1 MSGYRT
7 SGGTKSFMPL
17 PLIIVPV
24 FNALEHLEV
33 CLESINRTVP
43 PNAQVLLINDAST
56 DPKVQ
61 NVLQSWVDEAT
72 PYRQLFTHMKNR
84 GFVATV
90 NHGMQLADTDVVL
103 LNSDTEVTPGWL
115 QYLADCLASDDTIA
129 TATPWSNNGEIVS
142 IPNFC
147 RSNPLP
153 ADPNAVGAVIAS
165 CGCAIYPE
173 IPTAVGFCM
182 AISLLAI
189 QQIGLFDEATFG
201 HGYGEEN
208 DFCQRAEHAGLRNVL
223 CDNAYVV
230 HHGNASFGPLGL
242 KPDENSMQRMLA
254 KHPDYQDKVAAF
266 IRSDPLAARRKE
278 ILDCIQRAGL
288 SFRA

>member
-1 MSGYRT
+1 
-7 SGGTKSFMPL
+7 MPL

-24 FNALEHLEV
+24 FNALDHLER
-33 CLESINRTVP
+33 CLESITHSVP
-43 PNAQVLLINDAST
+43 GNAQVLLINDAST
-56 DPKVQ
+56 DPGVQ
-61 NVLQSWVDEAT
+61 HLLQSWVDKAIA
-72 PYRQLFTHMKNR
+72 YRQLLTHEENR

-103 LNSDTEVTPGWL
+103 LNSDTEVTLGWL
-115 QYLADCLASDDTIA
+115 QYLADCLASDVNIA

-147 RSNPLP
+147 RPNPLP
-153 ADPNAVGAVIAS
+153 ADPNAVATVIAS
-165 CGCAIYPE
+165 CGCATYPD

-182 AISLLAI
+182 AISLQAI
-189 QQIGLFDEATFG
+189 KQIGLFDEATFG
-201 HGYGEEN
+201 RGYGEEN
-208 DFCQRAEHAGLRNVL
+208 DFCQRAEQAGLRNVL

-254 KHPDYQDKVAAF
+254 KHPDYQDKVTAF
-266 IRSDPLAARRKE
+266 INSDPLAARRE
-278 ILDCIQRAGL
+278 QILTCLRHAVPAGIE
-288 SFRA
+288 A